1 MKPQKKKCSI
11 REAVTVVLAITFG
24 FFLMSCSDDDSTLRI
39 MAAASLSDA
48 FHEIAEAFEYKTGT
62 KTTIYTAGSTTL
74 ATQLEEG
81 AEADVIGLANEQT
94 LERVIIS
101 GRVANDALVQIF
113 ATNHM
118 VIVTPKGNPASIS
131 SFKDLPDALLAI
143 CAPAVPC
150 GVLSY
155 KLAERKEVV
164 LKPTSEEPS
173 VRSVRTKVEL
183 GEVDAGLIY
192 ITDITTN
199 MEVIRIQ
206 DAEDVF
212 TRYPIV
218 VLEPPK
224 AEAEDFVSFVVS
236 GSGQSILEKYGFGT
250 KHEN

>member
-1 MKPQKKKCSI
+1 MRLQKKQ
-11 REAVTVVLAITFG
+11 RFTQEAVAAILAITFG
-24 FFLMSCSDDDSTLRI
+24 FFLMCCSGDSSTLRV

-48 FHEIAEAFEYKTGT
+48 FHEIAEAFEHETGT
-62 KTTIYTAGSTTL
+62 RSTIYTAGSTTL

-94 LERVIIS
+94 LERVITS
-101 GRVANDALVQIF
+101 GRVADNTLVQIF
-113 ATNHM
+113 ATNRM

-131 SFKDLPDALLAI
+131 SFKDLPDVLLAI

-155 KLAERKEVV
+155 ELAERKGVV
-164 LKPTSEEPS
+164 LKPASEEPS

-192 ITDITTN
+192 ITDTTIN

-206 DAEDVF
+206 DSEDVF
-212 TRYPIV
+212 TRYPIA
-218 VLEPPK
+218 VLEPSK
-224 AEAEDFVSFVVS
+224 AEAKDFVAFVIS
-236 GSGQSILEKYGFGT
+236 DNGQSILKKHGFGV
-250 KHEN
+250 KYEN